1 MVNQPHN
8 PAGALAAPAAQR
20 RLVELADRHGIYVMS
35 DEVYRLLEHDAA
47 DRLPAMCDLY
57 RRGLSVVTL
66 SKPWGGCGISI
77 GWMAFQDLDL
87 RQRFV
92 DVQAGNLNDILYGL
106 KICFTF
112 GLNNF
117 PSSLNWTE
125 TCCMLPAYVSKL
137 TSHLQ
142 TSRVPA

>member
-1 MVNQPHN
+1 MNQPHN
-8 PAGALAAPAAQR
+8 PAGALSTPTVQR

-66 SKPWGGCGISI
+66 SKPWGGCGISV
-77 GWMAFQDLDL
+77 GWMAFQDIDL

-92 DVQAGNLNDILYGL
+92 DVQGGAI
-106 KICFTF
+106 
-112 GLNNF
+112 
-117 PSSLNWTE
+117 
-125 TCCMLPAYVSKL
+125 
-137 TSHLQ
+137 
-142 TSRVPA
+142 